1 VISTSALE
9 LRAGA
14 RLLVSG
20 VNIRVNSGDRV
31 GFVGRNGAG
40 KSTLADLL
48 VRLQD
53 PQSGRITI
61 DGTDIRDVALGD
73 LRREVL
79 LVDQAPFLFN
89 ATIAANIAFALE
101 SATTAQVQAAAEAA
115 GLGPLLQRLPQGL
128 QTPVGERGL
137 SLSAGERQRIAIAR
151 ALLRRPSVLVLD
163 EPTAALD
170 AATERRV
177 AEGLRAALPDATLII
192 ITHRPALT
200 EGADMVVTLTDGK
213 ASLT

>member
-1 VISTSALE
+1 MLASWVSRKASTCSWP
-9 LRAGA
+9 
-14 RLLVSG
+14 RLC
-20 VNIRVNSGDRV
+20 
-31 GFVGRNGAG
+31 
-40 KSTLADLL
+40 
-48 VRLQD
+48 
-53 PQSGRITI
+53 
-61 DGTDIRDVALGD
+61 D

-89 ATIAANIAFALE
+89 ATIAANIAFALD
-101 SATTAQVQAAAEAA
+101 SATIAQVQAAAEAA
-115 GLGPLLQRLPQGL
+115 GLGALLQRLPQGL

-170 AATERRV
+170 AATEQRV
-177 AEGLRAALPDATLII
+177 AEGLRVALPDATLII

-213 ASLT
+213 ASLA

>member
-1 VISTSALE
+1 
-9 LRAGA
+9 
-14 RLLVSG
+14 
-20 VNIRVNSGDRV
+20 
-31 GFVGRNGAG
+31 
-40 KSTLADLL
+40 
-48 VRLQD
+48 
-53 PQSGRITI
+53 
-61 DGTDIRDVALGD
+61 
-73 LRREVL
+73 
-79 LVDQAPFLFN
+79 
-89 ATIAANIAFALE
+89 
-101 SATTAQVQAAAEAA
+101 
-115 GLGPLLQRLPQGL
+115 L